1 MVKYL
6 SFHNSSS
13 FALTYLWMWMARP
26 QCDTPLVLCIW
37 TPRNAFFQVCLFVR
51 CAEWA
56 RKKTKLLCN
65 FGRRWVGNFEVCFVK
80 FSFFFFFFS
89 FWSGELIPLYFGQY
103 IYAVPMMNFFN
114 LFSVCWNLQY
124 IQTWDVRPLF
134 PTTRL
139 FWQKSVNYPILISI
153 MKSASMDS

>member
-80 FSFFFFFFS
+80 FSFFFFFLFDKESLYLCTLANTFMRYTWWTFS
-89 FWSGELIPLYFGQY
+89 IYFQYVEICNISKLGMLGPFFPLPDCFGKKVS
-103 IYAVPMMNFFN
+103 I
-114 LFSVCWNLQY
+114 
-124 IQTWDVRPLF
+124 IQF
-134 PTTRL
+134 
-139 FWQKSVNYPILISI
+139 
-153 MKSASMDS
+153 

>member
-80 FSFFFFFFS
+80 FSFFFFFF
-89 FWSGELIPLYFGQY
+89 FLIRRAYTFVLWPIHLCGTHDELFQFIFSMLKFA
-103 IYAVPMMNFFN
+103 IYPN
-114 LFSVCWNLQY
+114 LGC
-124 IQTWDVRPLF
+124 
-134 PTTRL
+134 
-139 FWQKSVNYPILISI
+139 
-153 MKSASMDS
+153 